1 MPNIQQ
7 SAVIRQEPDHSNFPS
22 HKETKRKRP
31 VIEQICPTLDP
42 SKNLPTPTDPA
53 GAEHNQTKWHVDN
66 YTDGRSREEPVYHDP
81 QFYLETYTGG
91 KVVKLSQ
98 RKQINEKSAMA
109 YGHAN
114 KNHVRGDRT
123 PSIGFSRKS
132 QDNLRT
138 KLGMLNEIKLSKVKC
153 LFLTCTLDGNDHIGQ
168 LTTPRQF
175 AKYRNNLLTQLRKR
189 LKGLKWFYVA
199 RTERQNRGSLHLH
212 ISVHGLAF
220 LNQNWLQHTWSRIV
234 LGKAEYEQR
243 CLRSNLPKTDPNYYP
258 LIRTQVERA
267 KNWGQVKQYFSK
279 TLAYLSKS
287 DVEEQKQAEYVKS
300 SMKGDVWN
308 ELSSE
313 EIKEVLEIKEYLSI
327 GRIWSIGRYEVYY
340 QFVDGKLE
348 RVNASEY
355 YKLRRMIIGQRKS
368 LWRKQGKCMSKWKEL
383 ERYLLRGYTRKQYKN
398 ICIIVD
404 PLEYDIKMYMNEY
417 DIKRMVDHVRKESV

>member
-1 MPNIQQ
+1 MQNIHQ
-7 SAVIRQEPDHSNFPS
+7 SAVTRQEADSNGACQ
-22 HKETKRKRP
+22 KETNFKRP

-42 SKNLPTPTDPA
+42 SKNLPTPTHSA

-66 YTDGRSREEPVYHDP
+66 YTDSRSDDEPVYHNP

-98 RKQINEKSAMA
+98 RKQVNEKSAMA
-109 YGHAN
+109 YGHAI

-153 LFLTCTLDGNDHIGQ
+153 LFLTCTLDGDDHIGQ

-189 LKGLKWFYVA
+189 LKGLKYFYVA
-199 RTERQNRGSLHLH
+199 RTERQDRGSLHLH
-212 ISVHGLAF
+212 ISIHGLAF
-220 LNQNWLQHTWSRIV
+220 LNQNWLEHTWSRIV

-243 CLRSNLPKTDPNYYP
+243 CLCANLPKTDPNYYP

-267 KNWGQVKQYFSK
+267 KNWGQVKHYFSK

-287 DVEEQKQAEYVKS
+287 DAEEQKQAEYVKQN
-300 SMKGDVWN
+300 MKGDVWN

-313 EIKEVLEIKEYLSI
+313 EKKEVLEIKEYLSI
-327 GRIWSIGRYEVYY
+327 GRVWSIGQYEVYY

-348 RVNASEY
+348 KVDAGVY
-355 YKLRRMIIGQRKS
+355 YKLRRMMVNYRKA
-368 LWRKQGKCMSKWKEL
+368 LWRSQGRCMKKWKEI
-383 ERYLLRGYTRKQYKN
+383 EKYLLRGHTRKQYKT
-398 ICIIVD
+398 ICVYVE
-404 PLEYDIKMYMNEY
+404 PLEYDIKIYVNEHN
-417 DIKRMVDHVRKESV
+417 IQCMIDHVRNCK